1 MAEIFSNLMRGATN
15 VVRDQLGSLVHRMV
29 LVSQKMRPGGNT
41 PWWQQVPDAAE
52 EMSYEC
58 DAKLGAPAAV
68 DCARVEYGE
77 LGLDDDTFSVT
88 AGLAKVLQS
97 GQCSRYWDDLK
108 SSVLTRFCQVRVNS
122 LSRQQRPSRSTGAK
136 FVEQWTLFLTSVSIL
151 RSTQAPAAELLLGI
165 KPRLAV
171 ELAGQSDRMTTN
183 SVVNRHCPEVVREV

>member
-1 MAEIFSNLMRGATN
+1 MRGATN

-52 EMSYEC
+52 KMSYEC

-68 DCARVEYGE
+68 DCARMEYGE

-97 GQCSRYWDDLK
+97 GQCSRYWDSR
-108 SSVLTRFCQVRVNS
+108 SSVLIRFCQARVNS

-136 FVEQWTLFLTSVSIL
+136 SVEQWTLSLTSASIL
-151 RSTQAPAAELLLGI
+151 RSTQAPAAGLLLGI
-165 KPRLAV
+165 KPRSAV
-171 ELAGQSDRMTTN
+171 ELAGQSDRMTAN
-183 SVVNRHCPEVVREV
+183 SVVNGHCPEVV